1 MSSFGLIPLL
11 CHPGDSMSRRS
22 WLLLGLLS
30 ALWGGSY
37 LLIKVALEDDVSPAA
52 IVCVRTALA
61 ALVLLP
67 LAARVGALGGLR
79 ANFAAVLV
87 LAVVQMGGPLLLIA
101 LGEREITSS
110 LTGILVATAPIF
122 TFLLAFALEGEE
134 RASGPSLAG
143 VALGIAGVAMLL
155 GVDVGGSGAALA
167 GGLMIVLASLGYGV
181 GGWFVKRRVH
191 DVQPVAIVGATTA
204 TVAVVMAPFAAISA
218 PSHTP
223 GLAAMGSLVALG
235 VLCTGLAFVIFYSL
249 VSSDGPAKAS
259 LVGYIAPGFSIVY
272 GITLLDERFTA
283 ATAAGLVLILAG
295 SWLAAEGRAPWV
307 ARSAAGGELAA
318 GGVDV
323 AAAGEAHGGADAAL
337 LESGAKRGDRV
348 TA

>member
-1 MSSFGLIPLL
+1 
-11 CHPGDSMSRRS
+11 MSRRS
-22 WLLLGLLS
+22 WLLLGMLS
-30 ALWGGSY
+30 ALWGASY
-37 LLIKVALEDDVSPAA
+37 LFIKVALEDDMAPTV
-52 IVCVRTALA
+52 IVFVRTALA

-67 LAARVGALGGLR
+67 LAARAGALGGLR
-79 ANFAAVLV
+79 ANVVPIVV

-101 LGEREITSS
+101 LGEREISSS

-122 TFLLAFALEGEE
+122 TFLLAFTLEGEE
-134 RASGPSLAG
+134 RASGLSLAG
-143 VALGIAGVAMLL
+143 VGIGIGGVAMLL
-155 GVDVGGSGAALA
+155 GVDAGGGGAALA
-167 GGLMIVLASLGYGV
+167 GGLLIVLASLGYGV

-191 DVQPVAIVGATTA
+191 DVQPVAMVGATTA
-204 TVAVVMAPFAAISA
+204 TAALLMAPFAALAI
-218 PSHTP
+218 PSHSP
-223 GLAAMGSLVALG
+223 NLAAAGSLAALG

-272 GITLLDERFTA
+272 GITLLDERFTV

-295 SWLAAEGRAPWV
+295 SWLAAEGRPPWV
-307 ARSAAGGELAA
+307 ARSPAGGELAA

-323 AAAGEAHGGADAAL
+323 PPAGEAHGGAEAAV
-337 LESGAKRGDRV
+337 LESGTKGADRV